1 MAANRNLILAGISGG
16 GAAGTS
22 LANFA
27 PKGTVLPTAA
37 TGTGSTLDPAFRD
50 AGWVDT
56 QGLKRAVN
64 ESTQE
69 IDAYGVVVPVRIL
82 ITKSRVDF
90 DLTFLESNTTTLA
103 VYHRLPLTGTGSL
116 TADAGGNV
124 DFTEGGVRIQ
134 EYTAVFDIVD
144 GTNLVR
150 ACVPGLQVTGRQ
162 QFQASAGNPLT
173 YGVTLTAFPGSDGV
187 AVHWYYHLP
196 ALAG

>member
-16 GAAGTS
+16 GAAGTA

-27 PKGTVLPTAA
+27 PKGTTLPTAA
-37 TGTGSTLDPAFRD
+37 TGAGSALDPAYKD

-56 QGLKRAVN
+56 QGLRRQVN

-82 ITKSRVDF
+82 ISKSKVDF
-90 DLTFLESNTTTLA
+90 EINFLESNTTTLA
-103 VYHRLPLTGTGSL
+103 IYHRLPLVGTGSL
-116 TADAGGNV
+116 TPDASGNV
-124 DFTEGGVRIQ
+124 DFTEGEARLQ

-144 GTNLVR
+144 GANLVR
-150 ACVPGLQVTGRQ
+150 ACVPALQVTGRQ
-162 QFQASAGNPLT
+162 QFQASAGSPLT

-187 AVHWYYHLP
+187 AVHWFYHLP
-196 ALAG
+196 ALAA